1 MEYRR
6 CGRSGLRLPALSL
19 GFWHNFGD
27 DRAPETQ
34 RAIMRAAFDRG
45 VTHFDLANN
54 YGPPSGSAEH
64 NAGRILREDF
74 AAHRDEILLSTKAGF
89 QLRPGPYGEN
99 GSKKYLTHSL
109 DGTLRK
115 LGVDYVDIFYH
126 HRPDPETPIE
136 ETAEALALA
145 VHSGKALYVGVSNYP
160 ADRIE
165 AMVEALSVWNVRLLV
180 NQPPYSMFERRIEE
194 DVLPT
199 TERLGMGTVVWSP
212 LQQGLLTERYLTGEI
227 PADSRAAQGRFLRSE
242 ALTEEYFERVR
253 ALNEIATDR
262 GQTLAQLALTWV
274 LGTPGITSAIIGASS
289 VSQLVQNLAALDAGA
304 LTDDERAAIEPYA
317 VDGTGRR
324 TW

>member
-1 MEYRR
+1 MDYRR
-6 CGRSGLRLPALSL
+6 CGRSGLLLPALSL

-27 DRAPETQ
+27 DRAIGTQ

-45 VTHFDLANN
+45 ITHFDLANN
-54 YGPPSGSAEH
+54 YGPPSGAAEE
-64 NAGRILREDF
+64 NAGRILQEDF
-74 AAHRDEILLSTKAGF
+74 ASHRDEILVSTKAGF

-109 DGTLRK
+109 DGSLRK

-126 HRPDPETPIE
+126 HRPDPDTPLE

-145 VHSGKALYVGVSNYP
+145 VRAGKALYVGVSNYP
-160 ADRIE
+160 ADRMV
-165 AMVEALSVWNVRLLV
+165 AMAEALATWNIRLLV
-180 NQPPYSMFERRIEE
+180 NQPPYSMFERSIEAE
-194 DVLPT
+194 VLPT
-199 TERLGMGTVVWSP
+199 ARELGMGTVVWSP
-212 LQQGLLTERYLTGEI
+212 LQQGLLTERYLSGDI

-242 ALTEEYFERVR
+242 ALTEVYFERAQ
-253 ALNEIATDR
+253 ALNAIAARR

-289 VSQLVQNLAALDAGA
+289 VPQLEQNLAALSADP
-304 LTDDERAAIEPYA
+304 LTDDERAEIEPYA